1 MALKTM
7 INNLVKARK
16 AYEDQ
21 LASLKNDASKNVA
34 QALAEF
40 IPEGCS
46 VKWNQYT
53 PYFNDG
59 DRCTFRAG
67 DPTIGLVDSD
77 VDCEDS
83 TRVDLWFVEGYEDTV
98 PGLTKDALIALEALW
113 KEIPEDMLLQAFG
126 DHVKITV
133 LHDGTWSVDDYDHD

>member
-1 MALKTM
+1 MARKTM
-7 INNLVKARK
+7 IKNLIKARK

-59 DRCTFRAG
+59 NPCTFRAD
-67 DPTIGLVDSD
+67 DPTIGLIDSD
-77 VDCEDS
+77 YDCDDY
-83 TRVDLWFVEGYEDTV
+83 TRVDFWDVEGYEETV
-98 PGLTKDALIALEALW
+98 PGLTKIALGALNDLW
-113 KEIPEDMLLQAFG
+113 KEIPYDMLLQAFG